1 MNRTLLSISSFD
13 SSCATGFA
21 VDLKT
26 FQAFRVYGVAAI
38 TGLAAQNTS
47 TLQAIQPIPMEI
59 VGQQI
64 EALASDMK
72 IHGVKVGALVTAGNV
87 QIVASLLETFD
98 LRALVVLDPVM
109 TGPNGE
115 TLLEAAALAPIREK
129 LCPMASLVTA
139 NRLEAEALTGIA
151 VSDVPSAKEAARAL
165 FDLGPKSVII
175 TGCLAEGSRA
185 MDVWYDGSGYHLF
198 DAPKLQSPNT
208 LGIGDTFSAALCALL
223 AKGCLMGEAVDRT
236 KKYIAKAIQHP
247 FQIGKGRGP
256 LNHTV
261 PI

>member
-13 SSCATGFA
+13 SSCASGFA

-26 FQAFRVYGVAAI
+26 FQAFRAYGVAAI

-47 TLQAIQPIPMEI
+47 SLQAIQPIPMEI

-72 IHGVKVGALVTAGNV
+72 IHGVKVGALLTTGNL
-87 QIVASLLETFD
+87 QIVVSLLEAFE
-98 LRALVVLDPVM
+98 LRSLVVVDPVM
-109 TGPNGE
+109 QGPNGE
-115 TLLEAAALAPIREK
+115 PLLEPAALAPMKEK
-129 LCPMASLVTA
+129 LLPMAALVTA
-139 NRLEAEALTGIA
+139 SRLEAETLTEMTIT
-151 VSDVPSAKEAARAL
+151 DVPSAKDAAKAL
-165 FDLGPKSVII
+165 YGMGPKNVII
-175 TGCLAEGSRA
+175 TNCLAEGSRA
-185 MDVWYDGSGYHLF
+185 MDVWYDGTGYHLF
-198 DAPKLQSPNT
+198 DAPRLQSPNT
-208 LGIGDTFSAALCALL
+208 LGVGDTFSAALCALL
-223 AKGCLMGEAVDRT
+223 SKGCLMGEAVDRT